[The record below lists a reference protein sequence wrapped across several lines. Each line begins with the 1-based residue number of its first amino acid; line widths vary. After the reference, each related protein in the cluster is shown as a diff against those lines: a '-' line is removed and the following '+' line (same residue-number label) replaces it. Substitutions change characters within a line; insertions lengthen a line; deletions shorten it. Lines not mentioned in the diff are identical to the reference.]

1 MVPSETAVTVA
12 EPNHNGFSHKPLN
25 RLSPSK
31 QNGDTAVRSVCII
44 DERHLQVNLLGSSA
58 ITEP

>member
-31 QNGDTAVRSVCII
+31 QNGDTAVRSVCI
-44 DERHLQVNLLGSSA
+44 
-58 ITEP
+58 